1 MEIVS
6 KTMGENDYTVRC
18 GGDQRNAA
26 VLVLV
31 PGNEAAE
38 DYDELCTRLH
48 NSGLRTV
55 TVPVATDTPD
65 ADILALTDALQF
77 GWVHVTGI
85 RSATPVA
92 WRFAAHHFDRTSSLI
107 VLGSGHPAA
116 VTSQDTATDAACP
129 AVEVGTT
136 IIATSPR
143 ELAHAKAS
151 GQHVRGDLR
160 IVTTTDTTGA
170 HSELG
175 VLATEVVLRSNPW

>member
-6 KTMGENDYTVRC
+6 KTMGENDYTARC

-26 VLVLV
+26 VLILV
-31 PGNEAAE
+31 PEGDAAE
-38 DYDELCTRLH
+38 DYDELCARLH
-48 NSGLRTV
+48 NSGLRTA
-55 TVPVATDTPD
+55 TVPVATTTPD
-65 ADILALTDALQF
+65 ADILGLIDALGL

-85 RSATPVA
+85 RAATVVA
-92 WRFAAHHFDRTSSLI
+92 WQFAAHHFDRTSSLI

-116 VTSQDTATDAACP
+116 VTSQDTAIDATCP
-129 AVEVGTT
+129 AIEVGTT

-151 GQHVRGDLR
+151 GQHIRGDLR
-160 IVTTTDTTGA
+160 IVTTTDTAGA
-170 HSELG
+170 ASELG